1 MSPAELE
8 ELLRSAQ
15 ESHQGGRLDEAQ
27 RSYLRLVES
36 APANPDLWHLLGV
49 IAYQQGDAAA
59 AIARYRK
66 ALELRPGLHQARNNL
81 ALALK
86 AAGDLEGAEREFA
99 AVLAARPD
107 YAEAAYNLALLHE
120 GAGDNT
126 GAEQAYRQ
134 ALAHRPDWVEL
145 LGNLGNLLRRLHR
158 VPEAEPILQRARA
171 LRPEDAAA
179 LGNLALLRIEQ
190 GRFAEA
196 LSLAQAA
203 CARAPE
209 AAMWWEA
216 AGSAARLAQDAD
228 AAVPLLERATSLSS
242 EDAGAWF
249 ELGLAREACGDDASA
264 ADALAKAR
272 DLAPRWERLRW
283 AEALLLPALAR
294 DDASAGQ
301 SLHRVD
307 RGLERLEAE
316 LDLGSPESRQGAF
329 DAASST
335 LPFHLHYLP
344 GDHTQ
349 RQRRFADLVSRSV
362 RAAIPSL
369 ASPLARRARASRL
382 RVGFVSGYLRRHVV
396 ARFFS
401 AHITGLPAAEFERWA
416 WLTSDTSDAWTGDI
430 AARVEHFEVADES
443 LPRIAQRIRDADL
456 HVLVYPD
463 IGLDP
468 QQHALAALRL
478 APVQAAL
485 YGHPVTSGLDSIDYF
500 VSGELLELPGSEAQY
515 REKLV
520 RLPGLGAQPRAPDA
534 PGNGRWAQALRA
546 GNRPL
551 LVCAQSLSKIPPGF
565 DATLAEILL
574 RSAAS
579 VIFFDRGAALTRRF
593 LDRLRARGI
602 DASAV
607 HVEAVRPYAD
617 FLAGL
622 AAADLI
628 LDTPGFSGGGTSLDA
643 LGLGA
648 PVLAFDGDSTRSRQT
663 AAMLRLL
670 EIPELIA
677 ADGADYARRA
687 LGLLADGDGRA
698 ALRRHVLER
707 SHLLFDDPRP
717 LASFAAFL
725 REAAGEGSV
734 RHSAR

>member
-8 ELLRSAQ
+8 ELLRGAQ
-15 ESHQGGRLDEAQ
+15 ESHRSGRLQEAHS
-27 RSYLRLVES
+27 SYLRLVES

-49 IAYQQGDAAA
+49 IAYQQGDAAG
-59 AIARYRK
+59 AIAHYRN
-66 ALELRPGLHQARNNL
+66 ALALRAEFPQARNNL

-107 YAEAAYNLALLHE
+107 YAEASYNLALLHE
-120 GAGDNT
+120 AAGDNA

-134 ALAHRPDWVEL
+134 ALAQRPDWFEL
-145 LGNLGNLLRRLHR
+145 LSNFGNLLRRLHR
-158 VPEAEPILQRARA
+158 AGEAEPFLQRAIA
-171 LRPEDAAA
+171 LRPEDATA

-190 GRFAEA
+190 DRFAEA

-203 CARAPE
+203 CTRAPE

-228 AAVPLLERATSLSS
+228 AAVALLERATNLSS

-249 ELGLAREACGDDASA
+249 ELGLAREACGDDAGA

-272 DLAPRWERLRW
+272 KLAPRWERLRW

-294 DDASAGQ
+294 DDASAAR
-301 SLHRVD
+301 SLQRFD
-307 RGLERLEAE
+307 RGLERLETE
-316 LDLGSPESRQGAF
+316 LDLDSPESGEAAL

-362 RAAIPSL
+362 RAALPSL
-369 ASPLARRARASRL
+369 ASPPARRAPARRL
-382 RVGFVSGYLRRHVV
+382 RVGFVSAYLRWHVV
-396 ARFFS
+396 ARFF
-401 AHITGLPAAEFERWA
+401 ADLITGLPAADFERWA
-416 WLTSDTSDAWTGDI
+416 WLTSNTSDAWTGDI
-430 AARVEHFEVADES
+430 AARVEHFEVAGES
-443 LPRIAQRIRDADL
+443 LPRIAQRIRDARLD
-456 HVLVYPD
+456 VLVYPD

-468 QQHALAALRL
+468 QQHALASLRL

-515 REKLV
+515 RETLV
-520 RLPGLGAQPRAPDA
+520 RLPGLGAQPCAPDA
-534 PGNGRWAQALRA
+534 PGDGRWAQALRS

-551 LVCAQSLSKIPPGF
+551 LVCAQNLSKIPPGF
-565 DATLAEILL
+565 DATLAEILS

-643 LGLGA
+643 LGLGS
-648 PVLAFDGDSTRSRQT
+648 PVLAFEGNSTRSRQT
-663 AAMLRLL
+663 SAMLRLI
-670 EIPELIA
+670 EVPELIA
-677 ADGADYARRA
+677 ADGTDYAQRA
-687 LGLLADGDGRA
+687 IALLADGDGRA
-698 ALRRHVLER
+698 ALRRRILER

-717 LASFAAFL
+717 LAGFTAFL
-725 REAAGEGSV
+725 REAAGGGSV